1 MPRPVSELTGQTVM
15 HIRMSAKQKEMFKDL
30 GGAEW
35 LRKYLQRQIRQEKSQ
50 LGLSQ
55 PSSLVNNQN
64 VWYRPS
70 ESK

>member
-1 MPRPVSELTGQTVM
+1 
-15 HIRMSAKQKEMFKDL
+15 MSAKQKEMFKDL